1 MSSVVSCLATLDMG
15 WQSPLT
21 NRKFHWDHKVLWDWG
36 ETDFPIGYMEIVIC
50 VALGFIVAMVCMG
63 HWGFVFV

>member
-1 MSSVVSCLATLDMG
+1 M
-15 WQSPLT
+15 
-21 NRKFHWDHKVLWDWG
+21 LWDWG
-36 ETDFPIGYMEIVIC
+36 ETDFPIGYMEIVVC